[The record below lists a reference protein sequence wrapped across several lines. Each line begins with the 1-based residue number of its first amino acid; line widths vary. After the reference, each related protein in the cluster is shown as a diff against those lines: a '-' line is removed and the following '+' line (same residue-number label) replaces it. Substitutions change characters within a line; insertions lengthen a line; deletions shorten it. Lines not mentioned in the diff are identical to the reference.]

1 MLEFIREASTL
12 QFAAMIVALITGVM
26 IVLQAAIR
34 KGVWSVYLI
43 TFFAAVVTLL
53 VTLR

>member
-12 QFAAMIVALITGVM
+12 QFVAMIVALISGIM
-26 IVLQAAIR
+26 IVLQAAVR
-34 KGVWSVYLI
+34 RAVWNGYLLL
-43 TFFAAVVTLL
+43 FFGALVTLL